1 MNLLEQYKDRL
12 KVSESFYSKS
22 HNGDKLD
29 SRKQL
34 MIAQCLKNTANFLQE
49 AFDSSNGTQR
59 VAMGDYKRFCLNMLT
74 VALPSLIAP
83 DLVITQP
90 MTSIT
95 GYIPYMKYTA
105 GVTKG
110 QTTLD
115 TTVFS
120 DPWTIGENTG
130 NGVRTRGIDDN
141 YTGMAVVEN
150 FTSFTSGTT
159 KVAWT
164 PVLAGSIKALDAN
177 GNVVSDPAGAA
188 WTAAADGTIT
198 AGAYATGKSASD
210 VAKIAYQYDNVI
222 VPQEKLPTLK
232 AEVANVQLFA
242 KPRRIAIFYSQ
253 LAAFQSKQDYGV
265 DLSAN
270 LVEQACGRLAYEI
283 DTEITDMLINAAPDP
298 STYTTPDNSLVWSKT
313 LPVGVSKMEHYAGF
327 LEVIEIAKQKL
338 YDVTRKFVPNYM
350 LVASN
355 IMPVISMIPSFKPAD
370 YGTSVNGPYFAGT
383 LGTMKVYVTP
393 NIEAGKMVFG
403 VNGSDLMSSAGVYAP
418 YMPIVPTQLLE
429 FADGGASQGFATMYD
444 AKILNSN
451 LLIAGHVT
459 D

>member
-1 MNLLEQYKDRL
+1 
-12 KVSESFYSKS
+12 
-22 HNGDKLD
+22 
-29 SRKQL
+29 
-34 MIAQCLKNTANFLQE
+34 
-49 AFDSSNGTQR
+49 
-59 VAMGDYKRFCLNMLT
+59 MGDYKRFCLNMLT

-95 GYIPYMKYTA
+95 GYVPYMKYTA
-105 GVTKG
+105 GITKG
-110 QTTLD
+110 ETSYG
-115 TTVFS
+115 TVFG
-120 DPWTIGENTG
+120 DPWTIGEP
-130 NGVRTRGIDDN
+130 NGAAGRIDAN
-141 YTGMAVVEN
+141 YTGMNVVE
-150 FTSFTSGTT
+150 TAGYADVDKSTH
-159 KVAWT
+159 KVVTLAWT
-164 PVLAGSIKALDAN
+164 PVTSIAKVQKKASGADTWTDLVLDTDYTVGKKAD
-177 GNVVSDPAGAA
+177 GV
-188 WTAAADGTIT
+188 TLDGTIT
-198 AGAYATGKSASD
+198 LTSALSDGDLVKVAY
-210 VAKIAYQYDNVI
+210 VYDNAI
-222 VPQEKLPTLK
+222 VPQAALPTIK

-242 KPRRIAIFYSQ
+242 KPRRIAVFYSQ

-283 DTEITDMLINAAPDP
+283 DTEITDMLINNAPDP
-298 STYTTPDNSLVWSKT
+298 STNATPDNSLVWSKT

-403 VNGSDLMSSAGVYAP
+403 VNGNDLMSSAGIYAP

>member
-1 MNLLEQYKDRL
+1 MVNRNMIQSVLYSDIESVYGNDIYVTL
-12 KVSESFYSKS
+12 K
-22 HNGDKLD
+22 
-29 SRKQL
+29 
-34 MIAQCLKNTANFLQE
+34 
-49 AFDSSNGTQR
+49 
-59 VAMGDYKRFCLNMLT
+59 NMLT

-90 MTSIT
+90 MTSNT

-141 YTGMAVVEN
+141 YTGMNVVEN
-150 FTSFTSGTT
+150 FATSQTAL
-159 KVAWT
+159 AWT
-164 PVLAGSIKALDAN
+164 PVLKEVFRDASGNVLGDVKVITAAN
-177 GNVVSDPAGAA
+177 GTVYY
-188 WTAAADGTIT
+188 GTF
-198 AGAYATGKSASD
+198 ATGSEATGTLASMTFKD
-210 VAKIAYQYDNVI
+210 ETGTTQTYTLLAGDKIAYQYDNVT
-222 VPQEKLPTLK
+222 VPQPKLPTLK

-383 LGTMKVYVTP
+383 LGNMKVYVTP

-459 D
+459 DQ

>member
-1 MNLLEQYKDRL
+1 
-12 KVSESFYSKS
+12 
-22 HNGDKLD
+22 
-29 SRKQL
+29 
-34 MIAQCLKNTANFLQE
+34 
-49 AFDSSNGTQR
+49 
-59 VAMGDYKRFCLNMLT
+59 MLT

-95 GYIPYMKYTA
+95 GYVPYMKYTA
-105 GVTKG
+105 GITKG
-110 QTTLD
+110 ETSYG
-115 TTVFS
+115 TVFG
-120 DPWTIGENTG
+120 DPWTIGEP
-130 NGVRTRGIDDN
+130 NGAAGRIDAN
-141 YTGMAVVEN
+141 YTGMNVVE
-150 FTSFTSGTT
+150 TAGYADVDASTH
-159 KVAWT
+159 KVVTLAWT
-164 PVLAGSIKALDAN
+164 PVAEVAKVMKKASGADTWTELVLTTDYTVDKDAN
-177 GNVVSDPAGAA
+177 TVNLVSALS
-188 WTAAADGTIT
+188 DGDQVKV
-198 AGAYATGKSASD
+198 AYT
-210 VAKIAYQYDNVI
+210 YDNAI
-222 VPQEKLPTLK
+222 VPQVALPTIK

-242 KPRRIAIFYSQ
+242 KPRRIAVFYSQ

-283 DTEITDMLINAAPDP
+283 DTEITDMLINNAPDP
-298 STYTTPDNSLVWSKT
+298 STNATPDNSLVWSKT

-403 VNGSDLMSSAGVYAP
+403 VNGNDLMSSAGIYAP

>member
-12 KVSESFYSKS
+12 KVSESFYAKS
-22 HNGDKLD
+22 HAGEKLD

-34 MIAQCLKNTANFLQE
+34 MIAQCLKNTSKFLQE
-49 AFDSSNGTQR
+49 AFDSTIGTQR

-95 GYIPYMKYTA
+95 GYVPYMKYTA
-105 GVTKG
+105 GITKG
-110 QTTLD
+110 ETSYG
-115 TTVFS
+115 TVFG
-120 DPWTIGENTG
+120 DPWTIGEP
-130 NGVRTRGIDDN
+130 NGAAGRIDAN
-141 YTGMAVVEN
+141 YTGMNVVE
-150 FTSFTSGTT
+150 TAGYADVDESTH
-159 KVAWT
+159 KVITLAWT
-164 PVLAGSIKALDAN
+164 PVAEVAKVMKKASGADTWTELVLTTDYTVDKDAN
-177 GNVVSDPAGAA
+177 TVNLVSALS
-188 WTAAADGTIT
+188 DGDQVKV
-198 AGAYATGKSASD
+198 AYT
-210 VAKIAYQYDNVI
+210 YDNAI
-222 VPQEKLPTLK
+222 VPQAALPTIK

-242 KPRRIAIFYSQ
+242 KPRRIAVFYSQ

-283 DTEITDMLINAAPDP
+283 DTEITDMLINAATVD
-298 STYTTPDNSLVWSKT
+298 SDLTWSKT

-338 YDVTRKFVPNYM
+338 YDITRKFVPNYM

-403 VNGSDLMSSAGVYAP
+403 VNGNDLMSSAGIYAP

-444 AKILNSN
+444 AKILNAN
-451 LLIAGHVT
+451 LLVAGTVT
-459 D
+459 A